1 MFARR
6 LDTRFAH
13 RGQITR
19 VRLGYIS
26 TELDATLVSVFIAT
40 GVLEN
45 LFSLSARRLARK
57 LFCNTA
63 GKEKTSRRSLSRQTR
78 HPFSSPL
85 FVRRLFAKVESPGVI
100 DDSS

>member
-40 GVLEN
+40 GVLGN
-45 LFSLSARRLARK
+45 LFSLSAT
-57 LFCNTA
+57 TA
-63 GKEKTSRRSLSRQTR
+63 G
-78 HPFSSPL
+78 
-85 FVRRLFAKVESPGVI
+85 A
-100 DDSS
+100 